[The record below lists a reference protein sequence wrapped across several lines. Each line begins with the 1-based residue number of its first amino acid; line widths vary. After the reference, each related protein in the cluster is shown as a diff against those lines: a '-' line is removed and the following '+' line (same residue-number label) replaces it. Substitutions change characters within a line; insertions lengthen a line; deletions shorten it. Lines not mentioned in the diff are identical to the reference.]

1 MTVSRMQNSGAV
13 RGMNPSRRSRSES
26 LMTSLLNALRTLA
39 TGVLL
44 ASAAAVACAQDDPP
58 KVRWDVEVVQDG
70 RSVDHFGAT
79 TTVGQAKSETHKRSV
94 VHEIGCQ
101 SQPVARIELSRTL
114 TVSPTRVEG
123 GQAVLSLDV
132 QEIFEETRAAQ
143 RAEGCAL
150 PPQPRRVTAVH
161 PGLVVP
167 AGQTVAWKLV
177 EHGPQLVYRV
187 QASIVDQ

>member
-1 MTVSRMQNSGAV
+1 MTVSRMQNLGAV
-13 RGMNPSRRSRSES
+13 RSMNPSWRSRSES
-26 LMTSLLNALRTLA
+26 LMTSLLNALRPFA

-44 ASAAAVACAQDDPP
+44 ASAAAMAYAQDGPP

-79 TTVGQAKSETHKRSV
+79 TTVGQAKSQTHKRSV
-94 VHEIGCQ
+94 VHESGCQ
-101 SQPVARIELSRTL
+101 NQPVTNIKLSRTL
-114 TVSPTRVEG
+114 TVSPTHVDG
-123 GQAVLSLDV
+123 DKAVLSLDV
-132 QEIFEETRAAQ
+132 QEIFEDPRAAQ
-143 RAEGCAL
+143 SADGCAL

-167 AGQTVAWKLV
+167 PGQTVSWKLV
-177 EHGPQLVYRV
+177 DHGPQLIYRV

>member
-1 MTVSRMQNSGAV
+1 
-13 RGMNPSRRSRSES
+13 
-26 LMTSLLNALRTLA
+26 MTSLLNALRTLA